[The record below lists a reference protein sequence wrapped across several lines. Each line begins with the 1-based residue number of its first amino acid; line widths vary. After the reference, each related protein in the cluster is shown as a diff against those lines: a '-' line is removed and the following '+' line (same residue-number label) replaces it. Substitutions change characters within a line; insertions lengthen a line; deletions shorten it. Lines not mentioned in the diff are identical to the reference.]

1 MNILFIHQ
9 NFPGQ
14 YKHLAPAMVQRGHRV
29 VAIGM
34 HQAPE
39 IPGVEFHSYKTKRG
53 TTKNIHPW
61 VIDYEA
67 KVIRGEACAEKCLEL
82 KNAGFSPDV
91 ICVHPGWGEA
101 LLLREVWPQSKQLHF
116 VEFFY
121 GAEGKDVGFD
131 PEFPTPAFSGRCR
144 LHIKNTNNTL
154 NLLDMDAGVSPTA
167 WQKST
172 VPPQFSKK
180 ITVVHDGVKT
190 GQLTPD
196 ADAVLEAKDDRGRSI
211 RLTRADEV
219 ITFVNR
225 NLEPNRGYHS
235 FMRALPAILK
245 ARPNA
250 RAVII
255 GGDDVSYGARPESGS
270 WKEKYRAEVADQID
284 DTRVHFLGK
293 VPYNVYTAAMRVSKA
308 HVYLT
313 YPFVLSWSMIEAMSM
328 GAPVIGSAT
337 PPVQEVIK
345 HGVNGWLVDFFDYDA
360 IAKQVCEVL
369 GGDHSEVRVA
379 ARQTAVKHYD
389 LEKVC
394 LPKQISLLEKMAKSP
409 AKRKK

>member
-14 YKHLAPAMVQRGHRV
+14 YKHLAPAMVARGHKV

-34 HQAPE
+34 HQAPNME
-39 IPGVEFHSYKTKRG
+39 GVEFHRYKTKRG
-53 TTKNIHPW
+53 TTKGIHPW

-82 KNAGFSPDV
+82 KAAGFVPDV

-101 LLLREVWPQSKQLHF
+101 LLLREVWPEAKQLHF
-116 VEFFY
+116 VEFYY
-121 GAEGKDVGFD
+121 GPEGKDVGFD

-144 LHIKNTNNTL
+144 LHIKNTNNLL
-154 NLLDMDAGVSPTA
+154 NLIDMDAGVSPTM
-167 WQKST
+167 WQRST
-172 VPPQFSKK
+172 VPAKFVKN
-180 ITVVHDGVKT
+180 IEVIHDGVNTQK
-190 GQLTPD
+190 LVPND
-196 ADAVLEAKDDRGRSI
+196 EAVLRARDDRGRDVT
-211 RLTRADEV
+211 LTRSDEV

-235 FMRALPAILK
+235 FMRALPAILQ
-245 ARPNA
+245 ARPEA
-250 RAVII
+250 HVVII
-255 GGDDVSYGARPESGS
+255 GGDDVSYGARPDEGS
-270 WKEKYRAEVADQID
+270 WKEKYRNEVADQID
-284 DTRVHFLGK
+284 DSRVHFLGK
-293 VPYNVYTAAMRVSKA
+293 VPYPVYCAAMQVSKA

-337 PPVQEVIK
+337 PPVEEVIK
-345 HGVNGWLVDFFDYDA
+345 HGTNGWLVDFFDYEG
-360 IAKQVCEVL
+360 IAKQVCDVL
-369 GGDHSEVRVA
+369 ESDNTAVRKA
-379 ARQTAVKHYD
+379 ARETAVKHYD

-394 LPKQISLLEKMAKSP
+394 LPKQIALLEKMVKKKG
-409 AKRKK
+409 KRK